1 MVQWLGL
8 SVFTRRG
15 LRSLV
20 GKLRS
25 CKPQY
30 DQKKEKDK
38 AKNRE
43 ETHPQGTYWGQRQKT
58 EKDTQEAVRETG
70 VEKTL

>member
-1 MVQWLGL
+1 M
-8 SVFTRRG
+8 TR
-15 LRSLV
+15 
-20 GKLRS
+20 
-25 CKPQY
+25 
-30 DQKKEKDK
+30 KKKKKK
-38 AKNRE
+38 AKDRE

>member
-15 LRSLV
+15 LGSLV

-25 CKPQY
+25 CKPQH
-30 DQKKEKDK
+30 DQKKEKEKKLRTERKHILKELTGDSNGK
-38 AKNRE
+38 
-43 ETHPQGTYWGQRQKT
+43 QKKT
-58 EKDTQEAVRETG
+58 PKKQLEKQE
-70 VEKTL
+70 

>member
-8 SVFTRRG
+8 SVFIRRG
-15 LRSLV
+15 LGSLV

-25 CKPQY
+25 CKPQH
-30 DQKKEKDK
+30 DQKKEK
-38 AKNRE
+38 AKDRE